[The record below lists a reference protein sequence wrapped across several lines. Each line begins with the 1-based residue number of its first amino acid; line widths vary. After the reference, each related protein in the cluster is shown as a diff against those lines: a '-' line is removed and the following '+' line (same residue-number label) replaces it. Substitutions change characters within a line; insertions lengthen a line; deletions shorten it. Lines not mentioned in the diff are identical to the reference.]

1 MSPSR
6 RKSILTDFAVYRS
19 FKDVTK
25 ALQPQFVA
33 ARIPLSLPADARR
46 MLQNFVDEHED
57 GLSEED
63 SRHASLELKEFW
75 DQYVSNTPAK
85 AGAFVGVLREL
96 RPLFTRGADILEW
109 WQSVVKP
116 VLANTGYRKAAF
128 EDAVEFLVG
137 AMVYDGEDSKEH
149 ARAKLSG
156 RLLDDLLQIYIART
170 GELSED
176 DRFTAASN
184 EVVPQQVENVL
195 IAYGK
200 KQPKNLLHAV
210 DDLVL
215 YASTRLQGL
224 SLLSSFLR
232 HQTQHVYLVINTP
245 LVQHLLQ
252 CLMNDTSTTVLSV
265 ALTSLIMLLPHI
277 PGSLPAHLPRLF
289 LIYSR
294 LLCWEKFSPLSSEAQ
309 RNLVTDDRV
318 SVGPETDHGDVGI
331 DPAWEKVRPKEG
343 MVESATPE
351 LMTYFTYLYGLYP
364 LNFTRYIHKPRR
376 FLKDGEFPGAEDFD
390 LEQAVI
396 RSRTEQFR
404 QVHLMHPNFY
414 NMT

>member
-6 RKSILTDFAVYRS
+6 RKSILTDFAVYRN
-19 FKDVTK
+19 FKDVAK
-25 ALQPQFVA
+25 ARQPYFAA
-33 ARIPLSLPADARR
+33 ARIPPSLPADARR

-85 AGAFVGVLREL
+85 AGAFRH
-96 RPLFTRGADILEW
+96 ILEW

-116 VLANTGYRKAAF
+116 VLANTGYCKAAF

-137 AMVYDGEDSKEH
+137 AMVHDGKDSKEH
-149 ARAKLSG
+149 ARSKLSG

-210 DDLVL
+210 DGLVL
-215 YASTRLQGL
+215 YASTRLWGL

-232 HQTQHVYLVINTP
+232 HQTPHVYLVINTS
-245 LVQHLLQ
+245 LV
-252 CLMNDTSTTVLSV
+252 
-265 ALTSLIMLLPHI
+265 
-277 PGSLPAHLPRLF
+277 
-289 LIYSR
+289 
-294 LLCWEKFSPLSSEAQ
+294 
-309 RNLVTDDRV
+309 
-318 SVGPETDHGDVGI
+318 
-331 DPAWEKVRPKEG
+331 
-343 MVESATPE
+343 
-351 LMTYFTYLYGLYP
+351 
-364 LNFTRYIHKPRR
+364 
-376 FLKDGEFPGAEDFD
+376 
-390 LEQAVI
+390 
-396 RSRTEQFR
+396 
-404 QVHLMHPNFY
+404 
-414 NMT
+414 